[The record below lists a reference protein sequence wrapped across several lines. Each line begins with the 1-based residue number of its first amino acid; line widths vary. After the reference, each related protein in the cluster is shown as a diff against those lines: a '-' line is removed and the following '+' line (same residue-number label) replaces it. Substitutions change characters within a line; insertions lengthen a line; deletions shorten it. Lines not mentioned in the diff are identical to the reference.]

1 MSNKNLSNEAQN
13 PPLRKTAVI
22 SRLEQSEIIA
32 KAIIK
37 FGDLNKVSK
46 WSGVPVWLLQNVLNG
61 NEIRQTQYEKMVWM
75 RDRLNG
81 L

>member
-1 MSNKNLSNEAQN
+1 MSKENETK
-13 PPLRKTAVI
+13 PLKQPVVI
-22 SRLEQSEIIA
+22 SRLEQAEIIA

-46 WSGVPVWLLQNVLNG
+46 WSGVPVWFLQNVLKG

>member
-1 MSNKNLSNEAQN
+1 MSKENETK
-13 PPLRKTAVI
+13 PLKQPVVI
-22 SRLEQSEIIA
+22 SRLEQAEIIS

-46 WSGVPVWLLQNVLNG
+46 WCGVPVWLLQNVLKG
-61 NEIRQTQYEKMVWM
+61 NEIRQTQYDKMVWM

>member
-1 MSNKNLSNEAQN
+1 MKENISNEKLNEQSC
-13 PPLRKTAVI
+13 KTAVI
-22 SRLEQSEIIA
+22 SRLEQSKIIEHA
-32 KAIIK
+32 VIK

-46 WSGVPVWLLQNVLNG
+46 WSGVPVWLLQNVLKG
-61 NEIRQTQYEKMVWM
+61 NEIRQTQYKKMVWM

>member
-1 MSNKNLSNEAQN
+1 MNKEQM
-13 PPLRKTAVI
+13 PPFCQTDVI
-22 SRLEQSEIIA
+22 SRLEQAEIIS
-32 KAIIK
+32 KAVIK

-46 WSGVPVWLLQNVLNG
+46 WSGVPVWILQNVLQG
-61 NEIRQTQYEKMVWM
+61 NEIRQTQYDKMVWM

>member
-1 MSNKNLSNEAQN
+1 MNNNNENSALNK
-13 PPLRKTAVI
+13 PVI
-22 SRLEQSEIIA
+22 SSLEQSEIIA

>member
-1 MSNKNLSNEAQN
+1 MSNKPQKPQLNIG
-13 PPLRKTAVI
+13 AVI

-32 KAIIK
+32 KAVIK

-46 WSGVPVWLLQNVLNG
+46 WSGIPVWLLQNVLQG
-61 NEIRQTQYEKMVWM
+61 NEIRQTQYDKMVWM